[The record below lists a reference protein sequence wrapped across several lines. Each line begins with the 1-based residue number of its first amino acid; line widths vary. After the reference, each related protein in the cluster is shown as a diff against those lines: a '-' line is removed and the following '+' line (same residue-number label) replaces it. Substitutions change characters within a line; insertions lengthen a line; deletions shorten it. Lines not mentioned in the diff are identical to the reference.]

1 MRDESMRERR
11 NDLPGIGM
19 SRRCFLHGAVVA
31 VGAASFV
38 FGQRPFND
46 GTDKPVIPDGPP
58 TADCDCVSEASI
70 PLMAATMLGGKYYGF
85 AGTEAGPQIFEL
97 SIGKGGRVSLG
108 QALKLDLPAGFVF
121 GSFGVARGGL
131 AVSGGVPFVLE
142 TLDVDYEMTEDV
154 RAAMDN
160 SVPEGIPTNGRQQV
174 EITGVQPAV
183 FIVNR
188 GYAER
193 LQLPDMPRRS
203 FAVATAIARGPNG
216 GTAVLIEHSDG
227 VNESY
232 YASAVDVI
240 EESGRDWKVLN
251 AARELGESGPNFLAA
266 DGEGLLAAIN
276 ADGGSSLVR
285 PGTGAA
291 RTTVAAGSDRIMALV
306 PGHGGITAL
315 TKDVTGRKYWSSL
328 STAGR
333 LARLDEAKIENDE
346 IVGATSVSGATG
358 QVVLLGRRSAVLVEN
373 SPAQVSQV
381 KGGNRNVM

>member
-1 MRDESMRERR
+1 MREKR

-31 VGAASFV
+31 AGAASFV
-38 FGQRPFND
+38 FGQGPFK
-46 GTDKPVIPDGPP
+46 GGSDKPVIPDSTG
-58 TADCDCVSEASI
+58 TCDCVSEASI
-70 PLMAATMLGGKYYGF
+70 PLMAAAMVGGRYYGF
-85 AGTEAGPQIFEL
+85 AGTETGPRVFEM
-97 SIGKGGRVSLG
+97 SVGKGGLVSLG

-154 RAAMDN
+154 RAAMGN
-160 SVPEGIPTNGRQQV
+160 SVPEGIPTAGRQSV
-174 EITGVQPAV
+174 EIIGVEPAV

-193 LQLPDMPRRS
+193 LQLPEMPKRS
-203 FAVATAIARGPNG
+203 FAVATAISQGANG
-216 GTAVLIEHSDG
+216 GTSVLIEHSDG

-240 EESGRDWKVLN
+240 EERGSDWAVLN

-276 ADGGSSLVR
+276 TEAGSSLIR
-285 PGTGAA
+285 PGEGAA
-291 RTTVAAGSDRIMALV
+291 RSSASVGTERILALV
-306 PGHGGITAL
+306 PGNGGITAL
-315 TKDVTGRKYWSSL
+315 TKSESGRKQWSSL
-328 STAGR
+328 AAGR
-333 LARLDEAKIENDE
+333 LTRQEEARIENDE
-346 IVGATSVSGATG
+346 IVGASVVSGTKG
-358 QVVLLGRRSAVLVEN
+358 QVILLGRRSAVLVDIISAN
-373 SPAQVSQV
+373 VSQT
-381 KGGNRNVM
+381 KGGDRNVM